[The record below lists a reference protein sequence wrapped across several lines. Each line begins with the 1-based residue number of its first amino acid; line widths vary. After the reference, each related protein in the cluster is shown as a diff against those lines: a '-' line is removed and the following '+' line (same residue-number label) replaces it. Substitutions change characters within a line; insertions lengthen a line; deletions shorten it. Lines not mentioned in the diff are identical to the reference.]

1 MKKGTKN
8 EIDCRLNNSDSMK
21 KKLITAG
28 EVTGPLILFLAI
40 LAACYIYSSKKM
52 HTENQLR
59 IKKFLEDYRAM
70 KPTRYTYVDLKRI
83 TNNFKEQ
90 LGEGGYG
97 TVFKGKISDEIL
109 VAVKLLHDSTTKGE
123 EFVNEVATMGRI
135 HHVNVVRL
143 IGFCADGFR
152 RALIYEFIPKGSLD
166 NFILSRNE
174 QKTSLGWDKKQ
185 EIALGIARGI
195 EYLHQ
200 GCEQRIL
207 HFDIKPHN
215 VLLDDNFTP
224 KITDFGLAKL
234 CEKGKTA
241 VSMTAARGTM
251 GYMAPEVYSRQF
263 GNVSYKSDIYSFGM
277 LLLEMVGR
285 TKNIDERERVNFPE
299 LMYRNLVRGNGEDFG
314 GIQVEKG
321 GGGEN
326 IISRKLAVVGL
337 WCIQWN
343 PVDRPSIT
351 CVLQMLEGNGENL
364 NLPPNSFTS
373 STNNSTLNGKPL
385 DSVLEIISESEIKG

>member
-1 MKKGTKN
+1 MKKGTKD